1 MRSKAMRER
10 KLTSFLLT
18 LQVTLRDIHFR
29 YEDNISN
36 PEAPFA
42 CGIMIKSFAFHTTNA
57 EGSEVFLDRSVRKE
71 KFMHKG
77 VKLSQ
82 LSVYWDRLPKAE
94 PLRLLQNHPDIES
107 AMEEMVHE
115 MARSA
120 EQKPYAVSSRAGI
133 DSKNSRD
140 RLWILRPCSIAV
152 QLTKNESQDYSLA
165 AKFTIQAK
173 ISDIAF
179 GLSREQYEDILF
191 VNKAFVGRRA
201 IEAHFLLGRSRP
213 FHDARKSPREWWDY
227 ASQLALA
234 RRQKTTTIEARRAKK
249 TRLRWTT
256 VQKAAAERKLYAE
269 AFRVQ
274 LCKGSA
280 LDPGS
285 KQLKFMKLY
294 EKVYP
299 VDVVMAVRDF
309 AEDEELRAIQ
319 KKKKLEDNAMATAN
333 QSKAAAGGGGSWYGY
348 LFGGATA
355 DLSTSAASPDK
366 VADVLTAEGKASLK
380 QAYDEVATKEP
391 VQTVPPGCNLISV
404 KLQLKN
410 GSLSLYQSGQVD
422 AFLTAKADGSL
433 SMNFQPSEEWDAKF
447 RLQRF
452 EVFNGKAVNTAFY
465 TFCALSSAAKIA
477 NPKLPCVSFDASIRN
492 DSSKVHSAPSSIAG
506 GLSAAAHQT
515 LKLRLS
521 AMPIQVM
528 MDPSFLLL
536 LQDFFQSMLP
546 EQQME
551 RVWSFA
557 TSSVSDWIFSDQEGE
572 LLANSLQSSSTKM
585 HYDVVVDI
593 SAPVFV
599 VPENAEDPL
608 SSIVMVDLGQFS
620 FKSDTSATGWLQDEL
635 SRTMLESETLCW
647 RLEVKNVQILLGRLD
662 DLNWGDDD
670 FVKFARLVQELN
682 LDFGVETLV
691 PFVNLR
697 PSKEQLAAASSP
709 NVSVQATIPQIAVS
723 LAEDQL
729 ITLARIYS
737 SILAQA
743 SLVGRQQTDPRLPS
757 TSTSTLSSERTRQ
770 SDPSSKPSAV
780 NATLDK
786 YQLKVQVSLGEIVV
800 NLRESAAKDAFRL
813 KVTETSFDLGVFS
826 SQYVLQARMQSLL
839 MEDMLYGSS
848 SCFRQLMST
857 GDTQETHLVS
867 IDVTMYPPTSQSYD
881 EIDDRIV
888 DREASFM
895 VVDMKFNVL
904 DVQWNPSSMSLLY
917 RIATSY
923 VVAIQHHTGDA
934 DVFEVNTVADFQILE
949 GGVPA
954 RATLMDG
961 SGSANRESNIR
972 DFLKPPPQHPSTLIR
987 ASLVQFS
994 VTFNKDDIDRQLV
1007 QLAIKDASLEFSSKD
1022 VHDAKQHKQVASY
1035 EWKGYLGNFIATD
1048 LSMAKHPVYSPLLG
1062 LDESISAPPVSARK
1076 PRKSALLA
1084 FSYSFDPKN
1093 GDKSVMA
1100 LDFQPVRMVYYHQQI
1115 LELADYLFEGILGT
1129 MVTQTLFSAT
1139 QMLLSETESSVVFR
1153 VSVEKP
1159 TVILPLQMSDPNHV
1173 QVTADMLS
1181 LRHFP
1186 TSAVHYFGTGP
1197 LGKRRKVV
1205 APEEELASSFV
1216 RRSDCISLRL
1226 DYKQTS
1232 LKNVNVFCVTDTG
1245 DYASPGRASS
1255 SSGSKLNYQSVV
1267 ASPMDLS
1274 VDVEDLASSDIRY
1287 EDSQCLPRFT
1297 IKVSMSELVLLLQRT
1312 NYLMFVGLVTENF
1325 GAEQLQ
1331 VSTSVPDLD
1340 SETKNATAGWS
1351 SPSGRPNVSYTYSR
1365 TDLEAVTMEL
1375 GFSMKNLRCILYA
1388 EDPSGRDQ
1396 QDDSSSN
1403 AARADLVA
1411 NEALDVFVRPG
1422 EKAVTEIIAS
1432 DFVTSLGFYRET
1444 SPSITVRVASFF
1456 VRELVHGIEVRQASD
1471 TLTRASSGHLF
1482 ESGSTQFPVSS
1493 ESQGVLL
1500 VCTQPTQ
1507 VTYTWDEEKLSCELE
1522 LNLSNATGV
1531 LIPEAVLDLVDFFTV
1546 PTQQAPTSSG
1556 HTVIESQSQLRVDG
1570 NESRMKRRQSIT
1582 DILKDAQGPE
1592 YAITV
1597 KFSATKVAIDVPQE
1611 FYIAESPRISLGADL
1626 SIEYSWKPT
1635 SQSQEQKGGALKPS
1649 DFDIQSSVVVDA
1661 RSIEVLVKNAN
1672 RQGCRVSYD
1681 SLSGDHRVEIATM
1694 VQILEPCDLHVE
1706 TSDLFP
1712 HAGQQQQIVAFRFT
1726 PIEMFVSYDDA
1737 CIGVDTLRNM
1747 SESMA
1752 RHGLKKQQDEADE
1765 VLDKT
1770 KSTGG
1775 VLSPKT
1781 FANSSV
1787 QNTEGL
1793 EIHRYFTCEV
1803 SSMRLT
1809 VINDCDGC
1817 DMGLVQMQMQRCN
1830 VFMNVTYAPTPVPGT
1845 SFPPPATIISGGGG
1859 FVMMISYYN
1868 PDTRTWHQ
1876 MCHEWGLDVSVQGSI
1891 YNETPQQLAAQG
1903 QPRASENELH
1913 IILTANQPLD
1923 LLVTHGLLEV
1933 IASAGGAW
1941 NRRAHGTFAGS
1952 RPASPVSASG
1962 SPRSS
1967 TRDANEKKKHA
1978 PCVVSNETG
1987 LQLRF
1992 WLTNGQLTTEKQMLH
2007 SGEIADLHYVHTVG
2021 RGSGVVRKYASSDR
2035 EDNMRLCI
2043 ELLDSSFQPVQ
2054 GIIFEQLG
2062 SRAFPLVDVSGSL
2075 SQFTLNCYAK
2085 LVDGRILLS
2094 VSSQMKLVNNL
2105 SMPIQLLVNDPTW
2118 HSPIDIGTLYPF
2130 RESAIPVLLSLGTEL
2145 RVRPID
2151 DSFSW
2156 SAPIPVQTRS
2166 AIEQKVEASSN
2177 GATDVHSAIFCVSMS
2192 IEQSLRVVC
2201 LSEPIVMINKLP
2213 VEVEYCIKSPLLNRT
2228 NKSTSKVNKLGVGAK
2243 GGIWWSDSTQRPQF
2257 KLTIEGCKPSKW
2269 VELVHPSTKSGDVFS
2284 VMLERLD
2291 GRSFKLLIQVIEETA
2306 KSMHVFLYAEVW
2318 FINRT
2323 GLELVYGNEM
2333 DLEAYVP
2340 PIDARALVGN
2350 AQICAFSSASDSSNG
2365 LPVVRIRMGS
2375 CNWSSRFVADPRRLS
2390 WQDECLSLRS
2400 DRRAEDGSGML
2411 YEFGVSAD
2419 YSTRHFGSI
2428 TTLVSVIPRYLILNH
2443 TPHTLLLLEES
2454 VHSGA
2459 KDGGNAAHH
2468 IIARGDVYALYW
2480 VTGARSKLHTSVI
2493 ADHSNYGWSKTFS
2506 PDQVA
2511 SSNIVIPTVAHGGSS
2526 TQSRKGLTLQ
2536 VSVKRGSISQST
2548 FVIVISE
2555 PFGGGND
2562 DPVSPIVSPL
2572 NAQGHSIQPPVH
2584 VGWDTFSLHTQIAG
2598 IIVTVADKKQIEET
2612 SGSRSAEKQKMMR
2625 GGARE
2630 LFADD
2635 TTENVAC
2642 LTISRISMESNVSPQ
2657 GTSAKLNVMGVKIE
2671 DLLANSKNPVV
2682 LRPVFRNGPYD
2693 PYRGSGAEK
2702 YFLEIT
2708 YVEKPHAKYMWV
2720 EKLRVE
2726 VQDVKIT
2733 TSMRFVNRLNGL
2745 MAETISHFQSRSLS
2759 SSSRAAST
2767 LLQEKESDENILE
2780 YFVTSAASEE
2790 DDASMSSIT
2799 GQKIY
2804 IESCEIEPVRV
2815 VVSFSREKGD
2825 VRSADIKSQG
2835 FWLANLKFKIENACL
2850 TLDAYKISHAMATQE
2865 ALFESLSSFYVKS
2878 VKSQALGLID
2888 SIQVTSLVT
2897 SMVTGGVSSLMS
2909 TIMGK
2914 TDPSL
2919 AASSNNFQ
2927 YQFQTNSQIIDKHSK
2942 MLAQCRSSTQFVD
2955 QIRHL
2960 VYDWD
2965 SNHTGLEARGCVA
2978 LGILN
2983 NSRHALVIN
2992 ARLNDGAE
3000 IRVLPLGRRSLA
3012 SVMDSNSSVGA
3023 GEPQVFGRNEWR
3035 ADRSVVV
3042 FAWGYTPTLL
3052 TSGDVYFTVQ
3062 SNACN
3067 VFVTRKTARLKANL
3081 GYTATFTHQ
3090 ETQSWWSSNVV
3101 IVGDDIQAHTP
3112 SHAAAAASHRLSS
3125 ADASGAAPA
3134 NLSRSVRGNSDSAYD
3149 LFGVTESTLSSSSAA
3164 QDEYE
3169 VVFSSASLGIIA
3181 KQSGRSVIVRELCA
3195 LPSGAPGPAQA
3206 AGEIAP
3212 GDSILTVS
3220 GMTVTTTTQFAQ
3232 LVGQSP
3238 RPVVLRFR
3246 RFSPSNQS
3254 TGSAVAAY
3262 NLFGEVGSSSSSN
3275 SNSSRHRDD
3284 DSFDLFGGQ

>member
-1 MRSKAMRER
+1 MT
-10 KLTSFLLT
+10 L

-36 PEAPFA
+36 PESPFA
-42 CGIMIKSFAFHTTNA
+42 CGIMIKSFAFHTTDA
-57 EGSEVFLDRSVRKE
+57 EGNEVFMDRSVRKE

-94 PLRLLQNHPDIES
+94 PLRLLQNHQHIEK
-107 AMEEMVHE
+107 AMEDMVHE
-115 MARSA
+115 MARA
-120 EQKPYAVSSRAGI
+120 VERKPYAGSTGTGIAG
-133 DSKNSRD
+133 KNSEAVGS
-140 RLWILRPCSIAV
+140 RLWILRPCSLAV

-173 ISDIAF
+173 ISDIAL

-191 VNKAFVGRRA
+191 VNKAFAGRRA
-201 IEAHFLLGRSRP
+201 IEAHFLQGRCRP
-213 FHDARKSPREWWDY
+213 FHSARKSPREWWDY
-227 ASQLALA
+227 ASQLVLA
-234 RRQKTTTIEARRAKK
+234 RRQKTKAIEARSIKK

-256 VQKAAAERKLYAE
+256 VQKAAAERRLYAE
-269 AFRVQ
+269 AFRGQ
-274 LCKGSA
+274 LHKGSA

-285 KQLKFMKLY
+285 KQFKFMKLY

-299 VDVVMAVRDF
+299 VDVIMAVRDF
-309 AEDEELRAIQ
+309 AEDEELQAIE
-319 KKKKLEDNAMATAN
+319 KKKIEDNALAAAN
-333 QSKAAAGGGGSWYGY
+333 QSKAASTGGGSWYGY
-348 LFGGATA
+348 LFGGAA
-355 DLSTSAASPDK
+355 GGSSAAAASGDK
-366 VADVLTAEGKASLK
+366 LADVLTAEGKANLK

-391 VQTVPPGCNLISV
+391 VQTVPPGCNLVSV

-410 GSLSLYQSGQVD
+410 GSLSLYQSGQFE

-433 SMNFQPSEEWDAKF
+433 TTNFQPAEEWDAKF

-452 EVFNGKAVNTAFY
+452 EVINGKAANTAFH

-477 NPKLPCVSFDASIRN
+477 NPMLPCVSFDASLRK
-492 DSSKVHSAPSSIAG
+492 DSSRAHPGPSSAAG
-506 GLSAAAHQT
+506 GLSAAHQI
-515 LKLRLS
+515 LKIRLS

-528 MDPSFLLL
+528 VDPAFVLFV
-536 LQDFFQSMLP
+536 QDFFQSMLP

-557 TSSVSDWIFSDQEGE
+557 TSSVSDWIFSDQEDE
-572 LLANSLQSSSTKM
+572 LLAKSLQSSNAKM
-585 HYDVVVDI
+585 HYDVVVDM

-599 VPENAEDPL
+599 VPENVEDPV
-608 SSIVMVDLGQFS
+608 SSIVVVDLGQFS
-620 FKSDTSATGWLQDEL
+620 FKSDTSATDLLQHGI
-635 SRTMLESETLCW
+635 SATSLEPETLFW

-662 DLNWGDDD
+662 DLNWGDDE
-670 FVKFARLVQELN
+670 FGKFARLVQELN

-691 PFVNLR
+691 PSLNLR
-697 PSKEQLAAASSP
+697 PSKERLAAASNP
-709 NVSVQATIPQIAVS
+709 NVSVQATIPHITVS

-729 ITLARIYS
+729 ITLARIHS

-743 SLVGRQQTDPRLPS
+743 SLVGRQQVNSSLQSSP
-757 TSTSTLSSERTRQ
+757 TSTLGNETVRH
-770 SDPSSKPSAV
+770 SDSSKKISAANSAV
-780 NATLDK
+780 DK

-800 NLRESAAKDAFRL
+800 DLRESAAKDAFRL
-813 KVTETSFDLGVFS
+813 KITETSFDLGVFS

-839 MEDMLYGSS
+839 MEDMLYGAS

-857 GDTQETHLVS
+857 GDTQDAHLVS

-881 EIDDRIV
+881 EIDDRLV

-895 VVDMKFNVL
+895 VVDVKFNVL

-923 VVAIQHHTGDA
+923 VVAIQHHTMDA
-934 DVFEVNTVADFQILE
+934 DSLEASTPTDFQRLE
-949 GGVPA
+949 R
-954 RATLMDG
+954 RACAQVAHVDG
-961 SGSANRESNIR
+961 DDSATRESQTK
-972 DFLKPPPQHPSTLIR
+972 DSLKPPLELPSTLIR
-987 ASLVQFS
+987 SSLVQFS
-994 VTFNKDDIDRQLV
+994 VTFNKDDINRQLV
-1007 QLAIKDASLEFSSKD
+1007 QLSIKDASLEFSSKEVD
-1022 VHDAKQHKQVASY
+1022 DAKQHQQVTSY
-1035 EWKGYLGNFIATD
+1035 EWRGHLGNFIATD
-1048 LSMAKHPVYSPLLG
+1048 LSMAKHPVYSPLVG
-1062 LDESISAPPVSARK
+1062 LDESISASPVSAEK
-1076 PRKSALLA
+1076 PRKSALLN
-1084 FSYSFDPKN
+1084 FSYSYDPAI
-1093 GDKSVMA
+1093 GDKSVLA
-1100 LDFQPVRMVYYHQQI
+1100 LHFQPVRMVYYHQQI

-1129 MVTQTLFSAT
+1129 MVSQTLFNAT
-1139 QMLLSETESSVVFR
+1139 QMLLSETESSVVFQ
-1153 VSVEKP
+1153 VSIEKP
-1159 TVILPLQMSDPNHV
+1159 TVILPLRMADPNHV
-1173 QVTADMLS
+1173 QITAEMLS

-1197 LGKRRKVV
+1197 LDKRRKVI
-1205 APEEELASSFV
+1205 APGEVLASNVV

-1226 DYKQTS
+1226 DFKQAS
-1232 LKNVNVFCVTDTG
+1232 VKNVNVFCVSDTG
-1245 DYASPGRASS
+1245 YKGSTVASLSP
-1255 SSGSKLNYQSVV
+1255 SGSKLHYQSVV
-1267 ASPMDLS
+1267 ASPVDLS

-1287 EDSQCLPRFT
+1287 EDSQCLPRFS
-1297 IKVSMSELVLLLQRT
+1297 IKTSMTELVMLLQRS
-1312 NYLMFVGLVTENF
+1312 NYLMFVGLVMDNF

-1331 VSTSVPDLD
+1331 VSPSASADP
-1340 SETKNATAGWS
+1340 EIKMKNATTGWS
-1351 SPSGRPNVSYTYSR
+1351 SPSGRPRVSYTYSR

-1375 GFSMKNLRCILYA
+1375 GFSMKSLRCILYA
-1388 EDPSGRDQ
+1388 ADPSGRDQ
-1396 QDDSSSN
+1396 QQHSGSEL
-1403 AARADLVA
+1403 ARADLVA
-1411 NEALDVFVRPG
+1411 TEAFDVFVRPG
-1422 EKAVTEIIAS
+1422 ERAVTEIIAS
-1432 DFVTSLGFYRET
+1432 DFVTSLGFLRDT
-1444 SPSITVRVASFF
+1444 TPSITVRVASFY
-1456 VRELVHGIEVRQASD
+1456 VRELLQGIDACRPAD
-1471 TLTRASSGHLF
+1471 TSPRASSGRLL
-1482 ESGSTQFPVSS
+1482 ESGSTNYPVNS

-1500 VCTQPTQ
+1500 VCTEPTQ

-1522 LNLSNATGV
+1522 LNLSDATGV
-1531 LIPEAVLDLVDFFTV
+1531 LIPDAVLDLVDFFTV
-1546 PTQQAPTSSG
+1546 PAQSAPTSPVHSS
-1556 HTVIESQSQLRVDG
+1556 IAPRSQEQVDG
-1570 NESRMKRRQSIT
+1570 SESRTQRRHSIT
-1582 DILKDAQGPE
+1582 EIFKDAQGPE
-1592 YAITV
+1592 YAMAV

-1611 FYIAESPRISLGADL
+1611 FYNAESPRISLGADL
-1626 SIEYSWKPT
+1626 SIEYSWKPS
-1635 SQSQEQKGGALKPS
+1635 SQSQAQKDGDSKSS
-1649 DFDIQSSVVVDA
+1649 DFDIQSSIVVDA

-1672 RQGCRVSYD
+1672 RQGCHVSYD
-1681 SLSGDHRVEIATM
+1681 SSSGSQTVEVATM
-1694 VQILEPCDLHVE
+1694 VQILEPCDIHVE

-1737 CIGVDTLRNM
+1737 CIGMDTLRSMN
-1747 SESMA
+1747 ESLA
-1752 RHGLKKQQDEADE
+1752 RHGLKVQQDEAE
-1765 VLDKT
+1765 KVLEKA
-1770 KSTGG
+1770 KNAGG

-1781 FANSSV
+1781 FANSSG

-1830 VFMNVTYAPTPVPGT
+1830 VFMNVTYAPTPAPGT

-1876 MCHEWGLDVSVQGSI
+1876 MCREWGLDVSVQGSI
-1891 YNETPQQLAAQG
+1891 YNETTKQLAAQG
-1903 QPRASENELH
+1903 QTRSSENELH

-1941 NRRAHGTFAGS
+1941 NRRAYGSVAGS
-1952 RPASPVSASG
+1952 LPPSPVSANG
-1962 SPRSS
+1962 SPRLS

-1992 WLTNGQLTTEKQMLH
+1992 WLTNGQSTTEKQMLQ

-2043 ELLDSSFQPVQ
+2043 ELLDSSFQAVQ

-2062 SRAFPLVDVSGSL
+2062 SRAFPLIDVSGSL

-2094 VSSQMKLVNNL
+2094 ISSQMKLVNNL

-2118 HSPIDIGTLYPF
+2118 HSPVDIGTLYPF

-2177 GATDVHSAIFCVSMS
+2177 GAADIYSAIFCVSMS

-2201 LSEPIVMINKLP
+2201 LSEPIVVINKLP
-2213 VEVEYCIKSPLLNRT
+2213 LEVEYCIKSPLLNRT
-2228 NKSTSKVNKLGVGAK
+2228 NTSTSKANKLGVGAR
-2243 GGIWWSDSTQRPQF
+2243 GGIWWSDNTQRPQF
-2257 KLTIEGCKPSKW
+2257 KLTVEGCKPSKW
-2269 VELVHPSTKSGDVFS
+2269 VELVHPTTKSGDVFS

-2306 KSMHVFLYAEVW
+2306 RSMHVFLYAEVW

-2333 DLEAYVP
+2333 DSEAYVP

-2350 AQICAFSSASDSSNG
+2350 AQICAFSSASESSSG
-2365 LPVVRIRMGS
+2365 PPVVRIRMGS

-2400 DRRAEDGSGML
+2400 DRRAADGSSML

-2459 KDGGNAAHH
+2459 KDSGNAAHH
-2468 IIARGDVYALYW
+2468 ILAKSDVYALYW
-2480 VTGARSKLHTSVI
+2480 VTGARSKLHASVI
-2493 ADHSNYGWSKTFS
+2493 ADHNNYGWSKTFS
-2506 PDQVA
+2506 TDQVA
-2511 SSNIVIPTVAHGGSS
+2511 SNDIMIPTVAHGSS
-2526 TQSRKGLTLQ
+2526 GAQSTKGLTLT
-2536 VSVKRGSISQST
+2536 VNVKRGSISQST

-2555 PFGGGND
+2555 PFGGGD
-2562 DPVSPIVSPL
+2562 DSVSPVASPL
-2572 NAQGHSIQPPVH
+2572 NAQGHSVQSPTH
-2584 VGWDTFSLHTQIAG
+2584 VGWDTLSLHTQIAG

-2612 SGSRSAEKQKMMR
+2612 SGSRSAEKQKAMR

-2635 TTENVAC
+2635 ATENVAR
-2642 LTISRISMESNVSPQ
+2642 LTVSRISMESNVSPQ

-2671 DLLANSKNPVV
+2671 DLLTNTKNPVV

-2702 YFLEIT
+2702 YFLEIA

-2726 VQDVKIT
+2726 LQDVKVT
-2733 TSMRFVNRLNGL
+2733 TSMRFVNRLNAL
-2745 MAETISHFQSRSLS
+2745 TAETISHFQSRSLS

-2825 VRSADIKSQG
+2825 VRSADIKAQG

-2914 TDPSL
+2914 TDPTL
-2919 AASSNNFQ
+2919 ATSANNFQ

-2942 MLAQCRSSTQFVD
+2942 MLAQCRSSTQFVE

-3012 SVMDSNSSVGA
+3012 SVVDSNASA
-3023 GEPQVFGRNEWR
+3023 GEPQAFGRNEWR

-3112 SHAAAAASHRLSS
+3112 SHAATAATHRLSS
-3125 ADASGAAPA
+3125 ADTSGAAAPTS
-3134 NLSRSVRGNSDSAYD
+3134 LSRSVRGNSDSAYD
-3149 LFGVTESTLSSSSAA
+3149 LFGGTESDTLSSSSAA

-3195 LPSGAPGPAQA
+3195 LPSGLPGPAQA
-3206 AGEIAP
+3206 AGKIAP

-3232 LVGQSP
+3232 LVSQSP

-3246 RFSPSNQS
+3246 RFSPSGGRQS
-3254 TGSAVAAY
+3254 TGSASAAFS
-3262 NLFGEVGSSSSSN
+3262 LFGEAAEQGTA
-3275 SNSSRHRDD
+3275 SRHRASAAEREEDD
-3284 DSFDLFGGQ
+3284 DGFDLFGGK

>member
-1 MRSKAMRER
+1 M
-10 KLTSFLLT
+10 
-18 LQVTLRDIHFR
+18 TLRDIHFR

-36 PEAPFA
+36 PESPFA
-42 CGIMIKSFAFHTTNA
+42 CGIMIKSFAFHTTDA
-57 EGSEVFLDRSVRKE
+57 EGNEVFMDRSVRKE

-82 LSVYWDRLPKAE
+82 LSVYWDRLPKTE
-94 PLRLLQNHPDIES
+94 PLWLLQNHPNIER

-115 MARSA
+115 MTRLVERKPHA
-120 EQKPYAVSSRAGI
+120 ESSGAGI
-133 DSKNSRD
+133 ADKNGVVISN
-140 RLWILRPCSIAV
+140 RLWILRPCSLAV

-173 ISDIAF
+173 ISDIAL
-179 GLSREQYEDILF
+179 GLSREQYEDIIF
-191 VNKAFVGRRA
+191 VNKAFMGRRA
-201 IEAHFLLGRSRP
+201 IEAHFLQARCRP
-213 FHDARKSPREWWDY
+213 FHSARKSPREWWDY
-227 ASQLALA
+227 ASQLVLA
-234 RRQKTTTIEARRAKK
+234 RRQKTKAIEARSTKK

-256 VQKAAAERKLYAE
+256 VQKAVAERRLYTE
-269 AFRVQ
+269 AFRAQ
-274 LCKGSA
+274 LRKGSA

-285 KQLKFMKLY
+285 KQSKFMKLY

-299 VDVVMAVRDF
+299 VNVIMAVRDF
-309 AEDEELRAIQ
+309 AEDEELQAIQ
-319 KKKKLEDNAMATAN
+319 KKKIEDDALAAAN
-333 QSKAAAGGGGSWYGY
+333 QSKAAGSGGGSWYGY
-348 LFGGATA
+348 FFGGATGSSSA
-355 DLSTSAASPDK
+355 TAASADK
-366 VADVLTAEGKASLK
+366 LADVLTAEGKASLK
-380 QAYDEVATKEP
+380 QAYDEVATKES

-404 KLQLKN
+404 KLQLKS
-410 GSLSLYQSGQVD
+410 GSLSLYQSGQVE

-433 SMNFQPSEEWDAKF
+433 ALNFQPSEEWDTKF

-452 EVFNGKAVNTAFY
+452 EIFNGKAANTVFH

-477 NPKLPCVSFDASIRN
+477 NPMLPCVSFDASLRK
-492 DSSKVHSAPSSIAG
+492 DSSRAHSGPSSTAG
-506 GLSAAAHQT
+506 GLSAAHQT
-515 LKLRLS
+515 LKIRLS

-536 LQDFFQSMLP
+536 VQDFFQSMLP

-557 TSSVSDWIFSDQEGE
+557 TSSVSDWIFSDQEDE
-572 LLANSLQSSSTKM
+572 LLAKSLQSSIAKM
-585 HYDVVVDI
+585 HYDVAVDM

-599 VPENAEDPL
+599 LPENVDDPL
-608 SSIVMVDLGQFS
+608 SSIVVVDLGQFS
-620 FKSDTSATGWLQDEL
+620 FKSDTSATDRLQNDI
-635 SRTMLESETLCW
+635 STTSLEPETLFW
-647 RLEVKNVQILLGRLD
+647 RLEVKNVQILLGRLN
-662 DLNWGDDD
+662 DLNWGDDE
-670 FVKFARLVQELN
+670 FGKFARLVQELN

-691 PFVNLR
+691 PSLNLK
-697 PSKEQLAAASSP
+697 PSKGRFAAVSNP
-709 NVSVQATIPQIAVS
+709 NVSVQATIPQITVS

-729 ITLARIYS
+729 VTLARIHS

-743 SLVGRQQTDPRLPS
+743 SLVGRQQVDPRLQS
-757 TSTSTLSSERTRQ
+757 SSTSTLSNEVTRQ
-770 SDPSSKPSAV
+770 SVSSTKSSAANSAV
-780 NATLDK
+780 DK

-813 KVTETSFDLGVFS
+813 KITETSFDLGVFS

-857 GDTQETHLVS
+857 GDTRETHLVS
-867 IDVTMYPPTSQSYD
+867 IDVTMYPSTSQSYD
-881 EIDDRIV
+881 EIDNRLV

-923 VVAIQHHTGDA
+923 VVAIQHHTIDA
-934 DVFEVNTVADFQILE
+934 DLLEANTPAECQRLE
-949 GGVPA
+949 GGA
-954 RATLMDG
+954 LTQATHVD
-961 SGSANRESNIR
+961 SGDSANRESQIR
-972 DFLKPPPQHPSTLIR
+972 DKLPSQLPSTLIR
-987 ASLVQFS
+987 SSLVQFS
-994 VTFNKDDIDRQLV
+994 VTFNKDDINRQLV
-1007 QLAIKDASLEFSSKD
+1007 QLSIKDASLEFSSKEVYD
-1022 VHDAKQHKQVASY
+1022 VKQRQQVTSY
-1035 EWKGYLGNFIATD
+1035 EWRGQLGNFIATD
-1048 LSMAKHPVYSPLLG
+1048 LSMAKHPVYSPLVG
-1062 LDESISAPPVSARK
+1062 LDESVSASPVSAQK
-1076 PRKSALLA
+1076 ARKSALLT
-1084 FSYSFDPKN
+1084 FSYSYDPAI
-1093 GDKSVMA
+1093 GDKSVLA
-1100 LDFQPVRMVYYHQQI
+1100 LHFQPVRMVYYHQQI
-1115 LELADYLFEGILGT
+1115 LELTDYLFEGILGT
-1129 MVTQTLFSAT
+1129 MVSQTLFSAT
-1139 QMLLSETESSVVFR
+1139 QMLLSETESSVVFQ
-1153 VSVEKP
+1153 VSIEKP
-1159 TVILPLQMSDPNHV
+1159 TVILPLRMADPNHV
-1173 QVTADMLS
+1173 QITAEMLS
-1181 LRHFP
+1181 LCHFP

-1197 LGKRRKVV
+1197 LDERRKVI
-1205 APEEELASSFV
+1205 APGEVLASSVV
-1216 RRSDCISLRL
+1216 RRSDCISFRL
-1226 DYKQTS
+1226 DHKQAS
-1232 LKNVNVFCVTDTG
+1232 VKNVNVFCVSDKEVSSV
-1245 DYASPGRASS
+1245 ASPS
-1255 SSGSKLNYQSVV
+1255 SSGSKLHYQSVV
-1267 ASPMDLS
+1267 ASPVDLS
-1274 VDVEDLASSDIRY
+1274 IDVEDLASSDIRY
-1287 EDSQCLPRFT
+1287 EVNQCLPRFS
-1297 IKVSMSELVLLLQRT
+1297 IKVSMTELVMLLQRS
-1312 NYLMFVGLVTENF
+1312 NYLMFVGLVMDNF

-1331 VSTSVPDLD
+1331 VSTSASTDPE
-1340 SETKNATAGWS
+1340 SKMKSAMTSWS
-1351 SPSGRPNVSYTYSR
+1351 SPSGRPSVSYTYSR

-1375 GFSMKNLRCILYA
+1375 GFLMKNLRCILYA
-1388 EDPSGRDQ
+1388 EDSSGRDQ
-1396 QDDSSSN
+1396 QQYSGSKL
-1403 AARADLVA
+1403 ARADLVA
-1411 NEALDVFVRPG
+1411 NEAFDVFVRPG

-1432 DFVTSLGFYRET
+1432 DFVTSLVFLRDT
-1444 SPSITVRVASFF
+1444 TPSITVRVASFF
-1456 VRELVHGIEVRQASD
+1456 VRELVHGIDARWAAD
-1471 TLTRASSGHLF
+1471 TSFRASSGHLF
-1482 ESGSTQFPVSS
+1482 ESGSTNLSVNS

-1507 VTYTWDEEKLSCELE
+1507 VTYTWDKEKLSCELE
-1522 LNLSNATGV
+1522 LNLSDATGV
-1531 LIPEAVLDLVDFFTV
+1531 LIPEAVLDLVDFFAV
-1546 PTQQAPTSSG
+1546 PAQSAPTSPA
-1556 HTVIESQSQLRVDG
+1556 HTSADPRPQLQVDG
-1570 NESRMKRRQSIT
+1570 SESRIQRRQSIT
-1582 DILKDAQGPE
+1582 EIFKDAQGSE
-1592 YAITV
+1592 YAMTV

-1611 FYIAESPRISLGADL
+1611 IYNAESPRISLGADL
-1626 SIEYSWKPT
+1626 SIEYSWKPS
-1635 SQSQEQKGGALKPS
+1635 SQSQAQKDGASKSS

-1672 RQGCRVSYD
+1672 RQGCRMSYD
-1681 SLSGDHRVEIATM
+1681 SSSGDQRVEVATM
-1694 VQILEPCDLHVE
+1694 VQILEPCDIHVE

-1712 HAGQQQQIVAFRFT
+1712 HAGQQQQIVAFLFT

-1737 CIGVDTLRNM
+1737 CIGMDTLRSMN
-1747 SESMA
+1747 ESLA
-1752 RHGLKKQQDEADE
+1752 RHGLKKQQDEAE
-1765 VLDKT
+1765 KVLEKA
-1770 KSTGG
+1770 KNTGG

-1830 VFMNVTYAPTPVPGT
+1830 VFMNVTYAPTPAPGT

-1876 MCHEWGLDVSVQGSI
+1876 MCREWGLDVSVQGSI
-1891 YNETPQQLAAQG
+1891 YNEMSLQLAAQG
-1903 QPRASENELH
+1903 QTRASENELH

-1941 NRRAHGTFAGS
+1941 NRRAYGSFAGS
-1952 RPASPVSASG
+1952 PPASPVSANG
-1962 SPRSS
+1962 SPRLS

-1992 WLTNGQLTTEKQMLH
+1992 WLTNGQSTTEKQMLQ

-2043 ELLDSSFQPVQ
+2043 ELLDSSFQAVQ

-2062 SRAFPLVDVSGSL
+2062 SRAFPLIDVSGSL

-2094 VSSQMKLVNNL
+2094 ISSQMKLVNNL

-2118 HSPIDIGTLYPF
+2118 HSPVDIGTLYPF

-2177 GATDVHSAIFCVSMS
+2177 GASDVHSAIFCVSMS
-2192 IEQSLRVVC
+2192 LEQSLRVVC
-2201 LSEPIVMINKLP
+2201 LSEPIVVINKLS

-2228 NKSTSKVNKLGVGAK
+2228 NKSTSKANKLGVGAK

-2257 KLTIEGCKPSKW
+2257 KLTVEGCKPSKW
-2269 VELVHPSTKSGDVFS
+2269 VELVHPNTKSGDVFS

-2323 GLELVYGNEM
+2323 GLELVYGNEI
-2333 DLEAYVP
+2333 DSEAYVP
-2340 PIDARALVGN
+2340 PIAARVLVGN
-2350 AQICAFSSASDSSNG
+2350 AQICAFSSASESSSG
-2365 LPVVRIRMGS
+2365 PPVVRIRMGS

-2400 DRRAEDGSGML
+2400 DRRAEDGSSML

-2454 VHSGA
+2454 VHSGT

-2468 IIARGDVYALYW
+2468 ILAKGDVYALYW
-2480 VTGARSKLHTSVI
+2480 VTGARSKLHASVI

-2506 PDQVA
+2506 TDQVT
-2511 SSNIVIPTVAHGGSS
+2511 SNDIVIPAIAHGGSGA
-2526 TQSRKGLTLQ
+2526 QSRKGLTLQ
-2536 VSVKRGSISQST
+2536 VNVKRGSISQST

-2555 PFGGGND
+2555 PFGGSD
-2562 DPVSPIVSPL
+2562 DSVSPTASPL
-2572 NAQGHSIQPPVH
+2572 NAQGHPVQSPAH

-2612 SGSRSAEKQKMMR
+2612 SGSRSAEKQKVMR

-2635 TTENVAC
+2635 TTENVAR
-2642 LTISRISMESNVSPQ
+2642 LTVSRISMESNVSPQ

-2671 DLLANSKNPVV
+2671 DLLVNSSNPVV
-2682 LRPVFRNGPYD
+2682 LRPVFRNSPYD

-2702 YFLEIT
+2702 YFLEIA
-2708 YVEKPHAKYMWV
+2708 YVEKPHAKYTWV

-2726 VQDVKIT
+2726 LQDVKVT
-2733 TSMRFVNRLNGL
+2733 TSMRFVNRLNAL

-2804 IESCEIEPVRV
+2804 IESCKIEPVRV

-2825 VRSADIKSQG
+2825 VRSADIKAQG

-2850 TLDAYKISHAMATQE
+2850 TLDAYKITHAMATQE

-2919 AASSNNFQ
+2919 ATSANNFQ
-2927 YQFQTNSQIIDKHSK
+2927 YQFQTNSQIINKHSK
-2942 MLAQCRSSTQFVD
+2942 MLAQCRSSTQFVE

-3012 SVMDSNSSVGA
+3012 SVIDSNASAS
-3023 GEPQVFGRNEWR
+3023 EPQAFGRNEWR

-3112 SHAAAAASHRLSS
+3112 SHVATAATHRLSS
-3125 ADASGAAPA
+3125 ADASTAAPTS
-3134 NLSRSVRGNSDSAYD
+3134 LSRSVRGNSDSAYD
-3149 LFGVTESTLSSSSAA
+3149 LFGGTESSMLSSSSAA

-3195 LPSGAPGPAQA
+3195 LPSGRPGPAQV
-3206 AGEIAP
+3206 AGKIAP

-3220 GMTVTTTTQFAQ
+3220 GVTVTNTTQFAQ
-3232 LVGQSP
+3232 LVSQSP

-3246 RFSPSNQS
+3246 RFSLSGNRQYA
-3254 TGSAVAAY
+3254 GSASAAF
-3262 NLFGEVGSSSSSN
+3262 NLFGEVAGQNSISSSTSS
-3275 SNSSRHRDD
+3275 SSRHRASTAERDENDD
-3284 DSFDLFGGQ
+3284 DGFDLFGAGDK

>member
-1 MRSKAMRER
+1 M
-10 KLTSFLLT
+10 
-18 LQVTLRDIHFR
+18 TLRDIHFR

-36 PEAPFA
+36 PESPFA
-42 CGIMIKSFAFHTTNA
+42 CGIMIKSFAFHTTDA
-57 EGSEVFLDRSVRKE
+57 EGNEVFMDRSVRKE

-94 PLRLLQNHPDIES
+94 PLRLLQNHPNIER

-115 MARSA
+115 MTRLV
-120 EQKPYAVSSRAGI
+120 ERKPHAGSSGAGI
-133 DSKNSRD
+133 AGKNGEVVNN
-140 RLWILRPCSIAV
+140 RLWILRPCSLAV

-173 ISDIAF
+173 ISDIAL

-191 VNKAFVGRRA
+191 VNKAFMGRRA
-201 IEAHFLLGRSRP
+201 IEAHFLQARCRP
-213 FHDARKSPREWWDY
+213 FHSARKNPREWWDY
-227 ASQLALA
+227 ASQLVLA
-234 RRQKTTTIEARRAKK
+234 RRQKTKATEARSTKK

-256 VQKAAAERKLYAE
+256 VQKAAAERRLYIE
-269 AFRVQ
+269 AFRAQ
-274 LCKGSA
+274 LRKGSA

-285 KQLKFMKLY
+285 KQSKFMKLY

-299 VDVVMAVRDF
+299 VDVIMAVRDF
-309 AEDEELRAIQ
+309 AEDEELQAIQ
-319 KKKKLEDNAMATAN
+319 KKKIEDDALVAAN
-333 QSKAAAGGGGSWYGY
+333 QSKAAGGGGGSWYGY
-348 LFGGATA
+348 FFGGATG
-355 DLSTSAASPDK
+355 SSSAATASADK
-366 VADVLTAEGKASLK
+366 LADVLTAEGKASLK
-380 QAYDEVATKEP
+380 QAYDEVATKES

-410 GSLSLYQSGQVD
+410 GSLSLYQSGQVE
-422 AFLTAKADGSL
+422 AFLTAKTDGSL
-433 SMNFQPSEEWDAKF
+433 ALNFQPSEEWDTKF

-452 EVFNGKAVNTAFY
+452 EIFNGKAANTVFH

-477 NPKLPCVSFDASIRN
+477 NPMLPCVSFDASLRK
-492 DSSKVHSAPSSIAG
+492 DSSRAHSGPSSTTG
-506 GLSAAAHQT
+506 GLSAAHQT
-515 LKLRLS
+515 LKIRLS

-536 LQDFFQSMLP
+536 VKDFFQSMLP

-557 TSSVSDWIFSDQEGE
+557 TSSVSDWIFSDQEDE
-572 LLANSLQSSSTKM
+572 LLAKSLQSSNAKM
-585 HYDVVVDI
+585 QYDVAVDM

-599 VPENAEDPL
+599 LPENVDDPL
-608 SSIVMVDLGQFS
+608 SSIVVVDLGQFS
-620 FKSDTSATGWLQDEL
+620 FKSDTSATDRLQNDI
-635 SRTMLESETLCW
+635 STTSLEPETLFW
-647 RLEVKNVQILLGRLD
+647 RLEVKNVQILLGRLN
-662 DLNWGDDD
+662 DLNWGDDE
-670 FVKFARLVQELN
+670 FGKFARLVQELN

-691 PFVNLR
+691 PSLNLR
-697 PSKEQLAAASSP
+697 PSKERFAAVSNP
-709 NVSVQATIPQIAVS
+709 NVSVQATIPQITVS

-729 ITLARIYS
+729 VTLARIHS

-743 SLVGRQQTDPRLPS
+743 SLVGRQQVDPRLQSSP
-757 TSTSTLSSERTRQ
+757 TSTLSNEVTRQ
-770 SDPSSKPSAV
+770 SVSSTKSSAANSAV
-780 NATLDK
+780 DK
-786 YQLKVQVSLGEIVV
+786 YQLKAQVSLGEIVV

-813 KVTETSFDLGVFS
+813 KITETSFDLGVFS

-867 IDVTMYPPTSQSYD
+867 IDVTMYPSASQSYD
-881 EIDDRIV
+881 KIDDRLV

-923 VVAIQHHTGDA
+923 VVAIQHHTIDA
-934 DVFEVNTVADFQILE
+934 DLLEANTPAESQRLE
-949 GGVPA
+949 GGA
-954 RATLMDG
+954 LTQATHVD
-961 SGSANRESNIR
+961 SGDSANRESQIR
-972 DFLKPPPQHPSTLIR
+972 DKLPSQLPSTLIR
-987 ASLVQFS
+987 SSLVQFS
-994 VTFNKDDIDRQLV
+994 VTFNKDDINRQLV
-1007 QLAIKDASLEFSSKD
+1007 QLSIKDASLEFSSKE
-1022 VHDAKQHKQVASY
+1022 VHDVKQRQQVTSY
-1035 EWKGYLGNFIATD
+1035 EWRGQLGNFIATD
-1048 LSMAKHPVYSPLLG
+1048 LSMAKHPVYSPLVG
-1062 LDESISAPPVSARK
+1062 LDESVSASPVSAQK
-1076 PRKSALLA
+1076 TRKSALLT
-1084 FSYSFDPKN
+1084 FSYSYDPAI
-1093 GDKSVMA
+1093 GDKSVLA
-1100 LDFQPVRMVYYHQQI
+1100 LHFQPVRMVYYHQQI

-1129 MVTQTLFSAT
+1129 MVSQTLFSAT
-1139 QMLLSETESSVVFR
+1139 QMLLSETESSVVFQ
-1153 VSVEKP
+1153 VSIEKP
-1159 TVILPLQMSDPNHV
+1159 TVILPLRMADPNHV
-1173 QVTADMLS
+1173 QITAEMLS

-1197 LGKRRKVV
+1197 LDERRKVI
-1205 APEEELASSFV
+1205 APGEMLASSVV

-1226 DYKQTS
+1226 DYKQAS
-1232 LKNVNVFCVTDTG
+1232 VKNVNVFCVSDKKG
-1245 DYASPGRASS
+1245 SSVASPS
-1255 SSGSKLNYQSVV
+1255 SSGSKLHYQSVV
-1267 ASPMDLS
+1267 ASPVDLS
-1274 VDVEDLASSDIRY
+1274 IDVEDLASSDIRY
-1287 EDSQCLPRFT
+1287 EDSQCLPRFS
-1297 IKVSMSELVLLLQRT
+1297 IKVSMTELVMLLQRS
-1312 NYLMFVGLVTENF
+1312 NYLMFVGLVMDNF

-1331 VSTSVPDLD
+1331 VSTSASADPE
-1340 SETKNATAGWS
+1340 SKMKSATTGWS
-1351 SPSGRPNVSYTYSR
+1351 SPSGRPSVSYTYSR

-1388 EDPSGRDQ
+1388 EDSSGRGQ
-1396 QDDSSSN
+1396 QQYSGSN
-1403 AARADLVA
+1403 LARADLVA
-1411 NEALDVFVRPG
+1411 NEAFNVFVRPG

-1432 DFVTSLGFYRET
+1432 DFVTSLVFLRDT
-1444 SPSITVRVASFF
+1444 TPSITVRVASFF
-1456 VRELVHGIEVRQASD
+1456 VRELVHGMDAQRAAD
-1471 TLTRASSGHLF
+1471 TSFQASSGHLL
-1482 ESGSTQFPVSS
+1482 ESGSTNLSVNS

-1522 LNLSNATGV
+1522 LNLSDATGV
-1531 LIPEAVLDLVDFFTV
+1531 LIPEAVLDLVDFFAV
-1546 PTQQAPTSSG
+1546 PVQSAPTSPA
-1556 HTVIESQSQLRVDG
+1556 HTAVDPHPQLEVDG
-1570 NESRMKRRQSIT
+1570 SESRTQRRQSIT
-1582 DILKDAQGPE
+1582 EIFKDAQGSE
-1592 YAITV
+1592 YAMAM

-1611 FYIAESPRISLGADL
+1611 IYNAESPRISLGADL
-1626 SIEYSWKPT
+1626 SIEYSWKPS
-1635 SQSQEQKGGALKPS
+1635 SQSRAQKDGASKSS

-1672 RQGCRVSYD
+1672 RQGCHVSYD
-1681 SLSGDHRVEIATM
+1681 SSSGDQRVEIATM
-1694 VQILEPCDLHVE
+1694 VQILEPCDIHVE

-1712 HAGQQQQIVAFRFT
+1712 HAGQQQQIVAFLFT

-1737 CIGVDTLRNM
+1737 CIGMDTLRSMN
-1747 SESMA
+1747 ESLA
-1752 RHGLKKQQDEADE
+1752 RHGLKKQQDEAE
-1765 VLDKT
+1765 KMLEKAKNV
-1770 KSTGG
+1770 GG

-1781 FANSSV
+1781 FANSSL

-1803 SSMRLT
+1803 SSMCLT

-1830 VFMNVTYAPTPVPGT
+1830 VFMNVTYAPTPAPGT

-1876 MCHEWGLDVSVQGSI
+1876 MCREWGLDVSVQGSI
-1891 YNETPQQLAAQG
+1891 YNETSLQLAAQG
-1903 QPRASENELH
+1903 QTRASENELH

-1941 NRRAHGTFAGS
+1941 NRRAYGS
-1952 RPASPVSASG
+1952 FVGSPPASPVSANG
-1962 SPRSS
+1962 SPRLS

-1992 WLTNGQLTTEKQMLH
+1992 WLTNGQSTTEKQMLQ

-2043 ELLDSSFQPVQ
+2043 ELLDSSFQAVQ

-2062 SRAFPLVDVSGSL
+2062 SRAFPLIDVSGSL

-2094 VSSQMKLVNNL
+2094 ISSQMKLVNNL

-2118 HSPIDIGTLYPF
+2118 HSPVDIGTLYPF

-2177 GATDVHSAIFCVSMS
+2177 GASDVHSAIFCVSMS
-2192 IEQSLRVVC
+2192 LEQSLRVVC
-2201 LSEPIVMINKLP
+2201 LSEPIVVINKLP

-2228 NKSTSKVNKLGVGAK
+2228 NKSTSKANKLGVGAR

-2257 KLTIEGCKPSKW
+2257 KLTVEGCKPSKW
-2269 VELVHPSTKSGDVFS
+2269 VELVHPNTKSGDVFS

-2333 DLEAYVP
+2333 DSEAYVP
-2340 PIDARALVGN
+2340 PIAARALVGN
-2350 AQICAFSSASDSSNG
+2350 AQICAFSSASESSSG
-2365 LPVVRIRMGS
+2365 PPVVRIRMGS

-2400 DRRAEDGSGML
+2400 DRRAEDGSSML

-2419 YSTRHFGSI
+2419 YSTRHFSSI

-2468 IIARGDVYALYW
+2468 ILAKGDVYALYW
-2480 VTGARSKLHTSVI
+2480 VTGARSKLHASVI
-2493 ADHSNYGWSKTFS
+2493 ADHNNYGWSKTFS
-2506 PDQVA
+2506 TDQVT
-2511 SSNIVIPTVAHGGSS
+2511 SNDIVIPAIAHGGSGA
-2526 TQSRKGLTLQ
+2526 QSRKGLTLQ
-2536 VSVKRGSISQST
+2536 VNVKRGSISQST

-2555 PFGGGND
+2555 PFGGSD
-2562 DPVSPIVSPL
+2562 DSVSPTASPL
-2572 NAQGHSIQPPVH
+2572 NAQGHPVQSPAH

-2612 SGSRSAEKQKMMR
+2612 SGSRSAEKQKAMR

-2635 TTENVAC
+2635 TTENVAR
-2642 LTISRISMESNVSPQ
+2642 LTVSRISMESNVSPQ

-2671 DLLANSKNPVV
+2671 DLLTNSSNPVV

-2702 YFLEIT
+2702 YFLEIA
-2708 YVEKPHAKYMWV
+2708 YVEKPHAKYTWV

-2726 VQDVKIT
+2726 LQDVKMT
-2733 TSMRFVNRLNGL
+2733 TSMRFVNRLNAL
-2745 MAETISHFQSRSLS
+2745 TAETISHFQSRSLS

-2825 VRSADIKSQG
+2825 VRSTDIKAQG

-2850 TLDAYKISHAMATQE
+2850 TLDAYKITHAMATQE

-2919 AASSNNFQ
+2919 ATSANNFQ
-2927 YQFQTNSQIIDKHSK
+2927 YQFQTNSQIIKKHSK
-2942 MLAQCRSSTQFVD
+2942 MLAQCRSSTQFVE

-3012 SVMDSNSSVGA
+3012 SVIDNNTSA
-3023 GEPQVFGRNEWR
+3023 GEPQAFGRNEWR

-3112 SHAAAAASHRLSS
+3112 SHAATAATHRLSS
-3125 ADASGAAPA
+3125 ADASAAAPTS
-3134 NLSRSVRGNSDSAYD
+3134 LSRSVRGNSDSAYD
-3149 LFGVTESTLSSSSAA
+3149 LFGGTESSTLSSSSAA

-3169 VVFSSASLGIIA
+3169 VVFSSVSLGIIA

-3195 LPSGAPGPAQA
+3195 LPSGRPGPAQA
-3206 AGEIAP
+3206 AGKIAP

-3220 GMTVTTTTQFAQ
+3220 GMTVTNTTQFAQ
-3232 LVGQSP
+3232 LVNQSP

-3246 RFSPSNQS
+3246 RFSPS
-3254 TGSAVAAY
+3254 GSRQYADSASAAF
-3262 NLFGEVGSSSSSN
+3262 NLFGEAAGQNSISSTTT
-3275 SNSSRHRDD
+3275 SSRHRASTAERDEND
-3284 DSFDLFGGQ
+3284 GDGFDLFGAAGK